1 MQEGTKKFSPE
12 LATFQRGQTV
22 DEIFYE
28 YIEKSK
34 LLKDGEYV
42 VSYKVSPHADMAS
55 FAFYT
60 SYSFFGSIWHL

>member
-42 VSYKVSPHADMAS
+42 VS
-55 FAFYT
+55 
-60 SYSFFGSIWHL
+60 